1 MTAMKRTL
9 LLAISLFLLAFTA
22 NAQIHKIAE
31 MNAEQIR
38 NLNKEKTVVL
48 IPGGIL
54 EEERARIMFII
65 EPVTIMVNA
74 GHGIYRLKVSK
85 KVIIL

>member
-54 EEERARIMFII
+54 EEERARIMFIN
-65 EPVTIMVNA
+65 EPATIRVNA
-74 GHGIYRLKVSK
+74 
-85 KVIIL
+85 